1 MDKNDWQSHVKACET
16 SGQSARAYCSE
27 HDLVYHRFKY
37 WQYKFRDAARA
48 ADGFAAV
55 SVAREGA
62 TAQPLAVV
70 EFPSGIRLAVYD
82 ASLLTNLA
90 GWLQR

>member
-1 MDKNDWQSHVKACET
+1 MDKNDWKSHVNAFEA
-16 SGQSARAYCSE
+16 SGQSAQAYCKE
-27 HDLVYHRFKY
+27 HALVYHRFKY
-37 WQYKFRDAARA
+37 WQYKFRDEERA

-62 TAQPLAVV
+62 TAHPLAVV

-82 ASLLTNLA
+82 ASLLANLA